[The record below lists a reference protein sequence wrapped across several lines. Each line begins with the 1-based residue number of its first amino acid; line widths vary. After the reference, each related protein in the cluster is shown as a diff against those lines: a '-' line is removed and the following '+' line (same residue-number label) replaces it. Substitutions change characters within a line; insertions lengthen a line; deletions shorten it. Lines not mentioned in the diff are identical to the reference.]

1 MVFMKITKNR
11 GVFGLLLGLM
21 LLGSGG
27 VGRAQSRF
35 RSTPDY
41 ERYAR
46 FRKEGPGS
54 WKSGAV
60 RGRWLDAGGAFEFE
74 RDGKRWRFQAADGKV
89 VEADGPTAGRAAAE
103 RGKDHAER
111 AREWSGRPERGRQ
124 FPAATSPDGSMVA
137 YHRDR
142 NLYLGNSAGGGG
154 EAITTEGNDRNRLR
168 FGSAS
173 WVYGEELFQKA
184 AIWWS
189 ADSRRIAFYRFD
201 ESKVPDYYL
210 TRDHTLRQ
218 TTLET
223 EPYPKAGAPNPVA
236 DLLIYDRETHSLA
249 TVDVRSGAP
258 FSDGVV
264 GHYVF
269 AVQWS
274 PDGRELL
281 FHRMDR
287 RQKIIE
293 LCAADPVS
301 GAVRVVWREERP
313 GSWVDFELA
322 SLRFLAD
329 GQSFLRESDRSGW
342 RNLVRH
348 SLAGAPAVEI
358 TKHAFET
365 AGIIRIDEPGNSIW
379 YLARSGDNHMKVQL
393 HRCSLDGSGDTR
405 LTDPTWHH
413 EVSIAPD
420 GRHFADIAQRHNHP
434 PVTRIMR
441 HDGSVAA
448 ELARSDLSGWHA
460 LGGRSVEMVTFKAA
474 DAVTDLHGLLHLPSG
489 FDPSRRW
496 PLLVSVY
503 AGPATNAARETF
515 SLPAAATE
523 AGWIV
528 ATLDSRSAAGRG
540 RAFLDAI
547 YQKLGQAEVDD
558 QAAGIKA
565 LSSRTYVDASRVGI
579 HGTSYGGTVS
589 AMALLRHPEIFK
601 AACTSSGVM
610 DFRNYDSI
618 YTERYL
624 GLPSD
629 SGAAY
634 DAASPLGL
642 APTLSGRLM
651 IFFGTA
657 DNNVH
662 PANSLQ
668 LIQALQQNGKSFD
681 LQIGP
686 DQGHVSIGEERLLE
700 FFSDALGAGPR

>member
-1 MVFMKITKNR
+1 MKITISR
-11 GVFGLLLGLM
+11 AVSGWILGFAV
-21 LLGSGG
+21 LGFAGHG
-27 VGRAQSRF
+27 KGQSRF
-35 RSTPDY
+35 RSMPEH

-60 RGRWLDAGGAFEFE
+60 RGRWLEGGSAFVYEH
-74 RDGKRWRFQAADGKV
+74 DGKRWRFQAQDGKIV
-89 VEADGPTAGRAAAE
+89 SGEADAEDRAAS
-103 RGKDHAER
+103 RGTIDHAER
-111 AREWSGRPERGRQ
+111 AREWNSRPDRGRQ
-124 FPAATSPDGSMVA
+124 FPSATSPDGSMVA
-137 YHRDR
+137 YHRNR
-142 NLYLGNSAGGGG
+142 NLYVGASAGGAT

-201 ESKVPDYYL
+201 ESKVPDYHL
-210 TRDHTLRQ
+210 TRDHTQRQ

-236 DLLIYDRETHSLA
+236 DLLIYDRETRSTV

-258 FSDGVV
+258 FSDSVT

-287 RQKIIE
+287 RQKIME
-293 LCAADPVS
+293 LCASEPVS
-301 GAVRVVWREERP
+301 GKVRVVYREERP
-313 GSWVDFELA
+313 QSWVDFELA
-322 SLRFLAD
+322 ALRFLAD
-329 GQSFLRESDRSGW
+329 GRAFLRESDRSGW

-348 SLAGAPAVEI
+348 DLAGGSPVEI
-358 TKHAFET
+358 TRHPFET
-365 AGIIRIDEPGNSIW
+365 AGIVRIDEAANTIW
-379 YLARSGDNHMKVQL
+379 YLTRSGDNHMKLQL
-393 HRCSLDGSGDTR
+393 HRCALDGSGDTR
-405 LTDPTWHH
+405 LTDPAWHH
-413 EVSIAPD
+413 EVNIAPD

-434 PVTRIMR
+434 PVTRIIR
-441 HDGSVAA
+441 HDGTVAA
-448 ELARSDLSGWHA
+448 ELAVSDLSGWTA
-460 LGGRSVEMVTFKAA
+460 LGGRMTEMFTFKSA
-474 DAVTDLHGLLHLPSG
+474 DGATDLHGMLHFPSG
-489 FDPSRRW
+489 FDPARKW

-503 AGPATNAARETF
+503 AGPGTNAARETF

-523 AGWIV
+523 AGWLV
-528 ATLDSRSAAGRG
+528 ASLDSRSAAGRG

-558 QAAGIKA
+558 QAAGVKA
-565 LSSRTYVDASRVGI
+565 LKARPYIDGNRVGI

-589 AMALLRHPEIFK
+589 ALALLRHAETFQ

-629 SGAAY
+629 SAAAY
-634 DAASPLGL
+634 DAASPLPL
-642 APTLSGRLM
+642 APGLTGRLM

-668 LIQALQQNGKSFD
+668 LIQALQQAGKSCEI
-681 LQIGP
+681 QIGP
-686 DQGHVSIGEERLLE
+686 DQGHVAINEERLLE